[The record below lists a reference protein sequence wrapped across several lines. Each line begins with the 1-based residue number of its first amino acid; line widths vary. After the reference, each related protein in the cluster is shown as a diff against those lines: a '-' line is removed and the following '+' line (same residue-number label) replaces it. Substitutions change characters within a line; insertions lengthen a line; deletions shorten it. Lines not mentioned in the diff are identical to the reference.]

1 MIRTF
6 HSIGQGAFYT
16 EFFEDFIIVYDCG
29 SDNNINLIRTRIN
42 ATFEQGT
49 KIDAIF
55 ISHLHE
61 DHVNGLEYLLN
72 HCRVHRLFLPLLTD
86 DEKIKL
92 LIHNSLHGEDDK
104 FVKDLILNPLD
115 TVSQDTQIFF
125 IPNLDETEEVAQ
137 LETIYFDS
145 LPNSGSKLPK
155 NIKLI
160 SGNIENWVF
169 IPFNFQDS
177 KKSIL
182 LKSELNKNGINIS
195 DVRKFQKLWSYPNN
209 RKLIKNAYK
218 SIPGNFNANSL
229 TLYSGPEKGNRYPIE
244 LPFCREC
251 FCRTN
256 PYHYYGDDEAGCLYF
271 GDYEAKG
278 PKKWKEFY
286 NKYESYWELIG
297 TVQIPH
303 HGSRHNYNKK
313 INQIKPMISV
323 ISAGYSNRHRHPHSS
338 TIRNII
344 VDKGW
349 PLIVNENDDSRVQFE
364 IVGI

>member
-6 HSIGQGAFYT
+6 HSTGQGAFYT
-16 EFFEDFIIVYDCG
+16 EFFQDFIIVYDCG
-29 SDNNINLIRTRIN
+29 SENNIDLIRTRIN
-42 ATFEQGT
+42 ATFEKET
-49 KIDAIF
+49 MIDAIF

-72 HCRVHRLFLPLLTD
+72 YCKVQRLFLPLLTD
-86 DEKIKL
+86 DEKIQL
-92 LIHNSLHGEDDK
+92 LIHNSLHGNDDK
-104 FVKDLILNPLD
+104 FVKDLIINPLE

-125 IPNLDETEEVAQ
+125 IQNLDETEQVVQ
-137 LETIYFDS
+137 LEPMNFIT
-145 LPNSGSKLPK
+145 LQNSGSKLPK

-160 SGNIENWVF
+160 SENITNWVF

-177 KKSIL
+177 KRSII

-195 DVRKFQKLWSYPNN
+195 NVSEFQKLWLDPNN
-209 RKLIKNAYK
+209 RKLIKNIYK
-218 SIPGNFNANSL
+218 SILGNFNANSL
-229 TLYSGPEKGNRYPIE
+229 TLYSGPEKGNRYQIE
-244 LPFCREC
+244 LPFCREY
-251 FCRTN
+251 FFRIN
-256 PYHYYGDDEAGCLYF
+256 PYHYYGGNEAGCLYF

-286 NKYESYWELIG
+286 NRYESYWKLIG

-303 HGSRHNYNKK
+303 HGSRYNYNKK

-323 ISAGYSNRHRHPHSS
+323 ISAGYSNRYRHPHSS

-349 PLIVNENDDSRVQFE
+349 PLIVNEKNDSRVQFE
-364 IVGI
+364 IVGR